1 MLTIYHNPRCS
12 KSREALALLEASG
25 RPLTVIRYLETPPDS
40 AQLLQLVRQLDM
52 PVRELLR
59 TGEKEYE
66 TLGLSSPELT
76 EARIIEAIARH
87 PRLLERP
94 IVVNGNRAVIARPP
108 ERLKE
113 LLK

>member
-25 RPLTVIRYLETPPDS
+25 QPLTIIRYLETPPDS
-40 AQLLQLVRQLDM
+40 ARLQQLVRQLGM
-52 PVRELLR
+52 PVRKLLR
-59 TGEKEYE
+59 TGEEEYE
-66 TLGLSSPELT
+66 ALGLASPELT
-76 EARIIEAIARH
+76 DASIIDAIARH
-87 PRLLERP
+87 PGLLERP

>member
-12 KSREALALLEASG
+12 KSREALTLLEASG
-25 RPLTVIRYLETPPDS
+25 QPLTVIRYLETPLDS
-40 AQLLQLVRQLDM
+40 AQLQQLVRKLDL
-52 PVRELLR
+52 PVRGLLR
-59 TGEKEYE
+59 TGEEEYE
-66 TLGLSSPELT
+66 ALGLASPELT
-76 EARIIEAIARH
+76 DAKIIDAIARH

>member
-12 KSREALALLEASG
+12 KSREVLALLEASG
-25 RPLTVIRYLETPPDS
+25 RPLTVILYLETPPDS
-40 AQLLQLVRQLDM
+40 ARLQQLVRQLDM
-52 PVRELLR
+52 PVRKLLR
-59 TGEKEYE
+59 TGEEEYE
-66 TLGLSSPELT
+66 ALGLASPELT
-76 EARIIEAIARH
+76 DARIIDAIARH

-94 IVVNGNRAVIARPP
+94 IVVNDNRAVIARPP

>member
-25 RPLTVIRYLETPPDS
+25 RPLTVIHYLETPPDS
-40 AQLLQLVRQLDM
+40 AQLLQLVRQLDI

-59 TGEKEYE
+59 TGEEEYA